1 MQGGRE
7 GELCQGNSICRE
19 GGASPL
25 PQAHDRIDDNC
36 SESSLELGNLNRNT
50 VAAAATC
57 AQLNVHNNTGSVC
70 LSLETIAS
78 SRGCAC
84 EPRTSQH

>member
-7 GELCQGNSICRE
+7 GELCQGNCICR

-25 PQAHDRIDDNC
+25 PEAHDRLDDNC
-36 SESSLELGNLNRNT
+36 SESSLELGNLNLNT
-50 VAAAATC
+50 VSAAATC
-57 AQLNVHNNTGSVC
+57 AQLNVHNNTGGVC

-84 EPRTSQH
+84 EPRTSQY